1 MQIPEEI
8 RQITQIFHQK
18 LPEPVQQT
26 MVTDGVV
33 FDSTDSR
40 SAYAMSD
47 LKLKAA
53 SAVHQFAETD
63 KSELD
68 EGETLCDRFLSL
80 LAEGCDENEDGEISD
95 EEAQYIDLAYEAA
108 ATYMLRFGV
117 NPDELEAFINDDDE
131 KAAANIQELLLHALP
146 EGKEACLDDIEKFAF
161 DENDGSTEPVL
172 DSAKANQIPD
182 MSNQQAVM
190 DAVYKKKWVVRQG
203 KKLKIRKRVSG
214 HVILSAGQKKAVR
227 KMHLKSHSG
236 RANLKRLKSMRKRE
250 KLGLNK

>member
-1 MQIPEEI
+1 MNIPDEI
-8 RQITQIFHQK
+8 RHINQIMSQK

-63 KSELD
+63 KSELE
-68 EGETLCDRFLSL
+68 EGETLCDHFLSL
-80 LAEGCDENEDGEISD
+80 LAECCDENEDGEISD
-95 EEAQYIDLAYEAA
+95 EEGQYIDLAYEVA

-117 NPDELEAFINDDDE
+117 NPDEIEAFINNDDE
-131 KAAANIQELLLHALP
+131 DAAANIQELLRHALP
-146 EGKEACLDDIEKFAF
+146 EGKDACLEDIDKFAF

-172 DSAKANQIPD
+172 DSAQF
-182 MSNQQAVM
+182 SNQQAVM
-190 DAVYKKKWVVRQG
+190 DAVYKKKWVVRHGQ
-203 KKLKIRKRVSG
+203 KLKIRKRVSG
-214 HVILSAGQKKAVR
+214 RVILSAGQKKAVR

>member
-108 ATYMLRFGV
+108 ATYMSRFRV

-131 KAAANIQELLLHALP
+131 EAAANIQELLRHALP

-172 DSAKANQIPD
+172 DSAQSNG
-182 MSNQQAVM
+182 NQQAVM
-190 DAVYKKKWVVRQG
+190 DALYKKKWVVRQG

-214 HVILSAGQKKAVR
+214 RVILSAGQKKAVR

>member
-1 MQIPEEI
+1 MNIPDEI
-8 RQITQIFHQK
+8 RHINQIMSQK

-108 ATYMLRFGV
+108 ATYMSRFRV

-131 KAAANIQELLLHALP
+131 EAAANIQELLRHALP

-172 DSAKANQIPD
+172 DSAQSNG
-182 MSNQQAVM
+182 NQQAVM
-190 DAVYKKKWVVRQG
+190 DALYKKKWVVRQG

-214 HVILSAGQKKAVR
+214 RVILSAGQKKAVR

>member
-108 ATYMLRFGV
+108 AIYMLRFGV

-172 DSAKANQIPD
+172 DSAQ
-182 MSNQQAVM
+182 SYGNQQAVM

-214 HVILSAGQKKAVR
+214 RVILSAGQKKAVR

>member
-108 ATYMLRFGV
+108 ATYMSRFRV

-131 KAAANIQELLLHALP
+131 EAAANIQELLRHALP

-161 DENDGSTEPVL
+161 DENDGSTESVL
-172 DSAKANQIPD
+172 DSAQSNG
-182 MSNQQAVM
+182 NQQAVM
-190 DAVYKKKWVVRQG
+190 DALYKKKWVVRQG

>member
-161 DENDGSTEPVL
+161 DENDGSTESVL
-172 DSAKANQIPD
+172 DSAQ
-182 MSNQQAVM
+182 SNGKQQAVM

-214 HVILSAGQKKAVR
+214 RVILSAGQKKAVR

>member
-108 ATYMLRFGV
+108 ATYMSRFRV
-117 NPDELEAFINDDDE
+117 NPDELEAFINDDDDE
-131 KAAANIQELLLHALP
+131 AAANIQELLRHALP

-172 DSAKANQIPD
+172 DSAQSNG
-182 MSNQQAVM
+182 NQQAVM
-190 DAVYKKKWVVRQG
+190 DALYKKKWVVRQG
-203 KKLKIRKRVSG
+203 KKQKIRKRVSG

>member
-8 RQITQIFHQK
+8 RQITQIFNQK

-172 DSAKANQIPD
+172 DSAQSNG
-182 MSNQQAVM
+182 NQQAVM

-214 HVILSAGQKKAVR
+214 RVILSAGQKKAVR

>member
-161 DENDGSTEPVL
+161 DENDGSTESVL
-172 DSAKANQIPD
+172 DSAQSNG
-182 MSNQQAVM
+182 NQQAVM

-214 HVILSAGQKKAVR
+214 RVILSAGQKKAVR